1 MARIEDLVQ
10 QLGTGVETATRTAA
24 QQALQA
30 MGADAV
36 QPLINALAS
45 SDVILRRSAVGMLAN
60 FNDQRAVIP
69 VRKALYDPEI
79 QSVAAMT
86 LGTLGDKESAA
97 EIKRLLFDVATR
109 ETNKGFMLK
118 ALEQLLRRAE
128 TLKIAT
134 ELLTDKYSNVIHQ
147 MVMQQVIFFKDPA
160 TVDLLI
166 ATARKKEFSVAYSA
180 IDGLVNLKDERGVDF
195 LIELL
200 EDESPQWRA
209 KAVHALGMI
218 GSERAIE
225 PLKQLLHD
233 NAIVGKGDYPG
244 EPDTTVAM
252 TVRDALKRLGQQS
265 TEDDS
270 SASKPWWKVW

>member
-1 MARIEDLVQ
+1 MARIEELVQ
-10 QLGTGVETATRTAA
+10 QLGTGVDMAKRTAA
-24 QQALQA
+24 QQALQT
-30 MGADAV
+30 MGAEAV
-36 QPLINALAS
+36 QPLINALDS

-69 VRKALYDPEI
+69 VRKALYDAEI

-86 LGTLGDKESAA
+86 LGTLGDRESAD
-97 EIKRLLFDVATR
+97 EIKRLLFDAATR

-118 ALEQLLRRAE
+118 ALEQLIGRAE
-128 TLKIAT
+128 TLKIAA
-134 ELLTDKYSNVIHQ
+134 ELLTDKYSNVVHQ
-147 MVMQQVIFFKDPA
+147 MVIQQVVFFKDQT

-166 ATARKKEFSVAYSA
+166 ATARKKEFSVSYSA

-209 KAVHALGMI
+209 KAVHALGMV
-218 GSERAIE
+218 GDERAIE
-225 PLKQLLHD
+225 PLKNLLHD
-233 NAIVGKGDYPG
+233 NAIAGKGDYPG

-252 TVRDALKRLGQQS
+252 TAREALKRLGQQS
-265 TEDDS
+265 PEDDS